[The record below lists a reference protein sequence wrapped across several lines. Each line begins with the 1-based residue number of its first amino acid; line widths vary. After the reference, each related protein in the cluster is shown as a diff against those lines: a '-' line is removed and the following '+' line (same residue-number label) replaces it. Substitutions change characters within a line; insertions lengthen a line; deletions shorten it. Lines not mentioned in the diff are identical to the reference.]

1 MPRYIIKEGI
11 LDKFFGGIFSAIGRG
26 AAKKVLKAL
35 KFDPVLQKHS
45 KEISKI
51 RGDMEKHIRDKEK
64 RDPKFAR
71 DVEKA
76 RADGRKSGLNL

>member
-64 RDPKFAR
+64 KNPEFAKQVEEAR
-71 DVEKA
+71 KEARKKGLDV
-76 RADGRKSGLNL
+76 